1 MFYETGKCI
10 ACGLVFNDWQIKRL
24 LCLEIR
30 CVGHAELENIV
41 GCRHFV
47 RITNALLYAVNHI
60 SGLCPMAAETSA
72 KRSHLDGF
80 TLRTTTAATTK
91 TLMMMMMMMTIT
103 ITLMKKKEEE
113 EEQEEDDDDDDEEE
127 NDDEEEEEE
136 EDDDKEDD
144 DDDDYKINDHNI
156 TGCRICG

>member
-1 MFYETGKCI
+1 MLLNRPLSSFFFETGKCI

-60 SGLCPMAAETSA
+60 SGLWPMPAEVT
-72 KRSHLDGF
+72 D
-80 TLRTTTAATTK
+80 
-91 TLMMMMMMMTIT
+91 
-103 ITLMKKKEEE
+103 
-113 EEQEEDDDDDDEEE
+113 
-127 NDDEEEEEE
+127 
-136 EDDDKEDD
+136 
-144 DDDDYKINDHNI
+144 
-156 TGCRICG
+156 